1 MKTELFDYP
10 LPGSLIAQ
18 EPLPERDSSRLMVV
32 ERSSGDIAHRRFS
45 DLTRLLSPGDCLVVN
60 SSRVFPGRLHARKE
74 TGGSVELL
82 LLERV
87 TDGTWAVLVGGAR
100 LRPGVRL
107 SFSRSP
113 ISAEVV
119 EGPVE
124 GKATVRFEALK
135 GEAKAIDEMIFD
147 CGTVPLPPYI
157 KEGPADMERYQ
168 TVYSDREI
176 SAAAPTAGLHFTPRL
191 LEELKDAGVTVAS
204 LELAVGLDTFLPVR
218 EEDIEDHGIHRE
230 WFSVDE
236 RCAGTLQDVRA
247 RGGRVVA
254 VGTTV
259 VRALETVAEPGGRVL
274 PGSGRTGLFITPG
287 YRFRAV
293 DALVTNFHFPR
304 TTLLMLACAFG
315 GHPLV
320 MDAYRAAVEER
331 YRFYSFG
338 DAMLVLR

>member
-18 EPLPERDSSRLMVV
+18 EPMPERDSSRLMVV
-32 ERSSGDIAHRRFS
+32 ECSSGDIAHRRFR

-60 SSRVFPGRLHARKE
+60 NSRVFPGRLHARKE

-87 TDGTWAVLVGGAR
+87 ADGIWVVLVGGAR
-100 LRPGVRL
+100 LRPGVTL
-107 SFSRSP
+107 SFPRSP
-113 ISAEVV
+113 MSAEVV
-119 EGPVE
+119 EGPVQ
-124 GKATVRFEALK
+124 GKATVRFEAPK
-135 GEAKAIDEMIFD
+135 GEEKAIDEMVFD

-157 KEGPADMERYQ
+157 KEGPADIERYQ

-191 LEELKDAGVTVAS
+191 LEELKAAGVIVAS

-218 EEDIEDHGIHRE
+218 EEDIGDHGIHQE

-236 RCAGTLQDVRA
+236 SCAGTLQDVRDQ
-247 RGGRVVA
+247 GGRVVA

-259 VRALETVAEPGGRVL
+259 VRALETVAEPDGRVI

-304 TTLLMLACAFG
+304 TTLLMLVCAFG
-315 GHPLV
+315 GRPLV
-320 MDAYRAAVEER
+320 MDAYREAVEER